1 MMISETLCEMSTWSL
16 DADAVGGAINA
27 RIDLDYLARWQPE
40 EKL

>member
-16 DADAVGGAINA
+16 DADAGGAINP

-40 EKL
+40 DKL